1 MFDILGQN
9 LRKIAL
15 RPHYIERGC
24 FKDVCLYRGN
34 GILAARSGA
43 ATVNEIEVNSGL
55 NTFEGIVV
63 KVLKG
68 ALLEMSKAEISDLR
82 TYHGKRGAA
91 HHFLRTRPKRCR
103 DI

>member
-1 MFDILGQN
+1 MGVLKMFASVFRCD
-9 LRKIAL
+9 AW
-15 RPHYIERGC
+15 
-24 FKDVCLYRGN
+24 VLYRGN

-63 KVLKG
+63 KVLKW

-82 TYHGKRGAA
+82 TYHGKRGAT

>member
-1 MFDILGQN
+1 MFASVFRCD
-9 LRKIAL
+9 AW
-15 RPHYIERGC
+15 
-24 FKDVCLYRGN
+24 VLYHGN

-43 ATVNEIEVNSGL
+43 ATVNEIEVKSGL

-63 KVLKG
+63 KVLKW

-91 HHFLRTRPKRCR
+91 HHFLRTRPNDVETSKIDTRVPRCS
-103 DI
+103 DG